1 MRRREKE
8 WRLERERMEKRIGGL
23 EMRWKKGL
31 RVELE
36 DKGVGKRG
44 R

>member
-1 MRRREKE
+1 
-8 WRLERERMEKRIGGL
+8 MEKRIGEL